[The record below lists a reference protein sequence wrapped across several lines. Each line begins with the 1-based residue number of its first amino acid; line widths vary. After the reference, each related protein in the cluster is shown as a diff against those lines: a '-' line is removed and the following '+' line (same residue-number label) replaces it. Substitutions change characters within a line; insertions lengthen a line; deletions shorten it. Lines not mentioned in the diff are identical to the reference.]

1 MFIKKN
7 INDFTILF
15 DSSGSIYIT
24 ELSILLM
31 SDLHI
36 GKSYSCA
43 KNGNFLPPFEID
55 ETIEKIK
62 SIVDF
67 YNPKKIISLG
77 DSFHEAST
85 LELIDNIYIKNLNKI
100 FKKREVIFIDG
111 NHDAELKSKE
121 KIDAIFKDSLKL
133 DNFNFTH
140 IKNSKIINNLFEF
153 SGHFH
158 PKTIIKINKSS
169 YSYKCFVVSRDFCIL
184 PSFGHFTGGIDVKSK
199 VFSDI
204 IDKNTFLIILGKTKI
219 AEQKVI

>member
-24 ELSILLM
+24 ELGILLI

-85 LELIDNIYIKNLNKI
+85 LEIIDKIYIKNLNKI

-158 PKTIIKINKSS
+158 PKVSIISNRVT
-169 YSYKCFVVSRDFCIL
+169 YSFKCFVLGKNFCIL
-184 PSFGHFTGGIDVKSK
+184 PSFGTYTGGLNINSNTLKK
-199 VFSDI
+199 I
-204 IDKNTFLIILGKTKI
+204 IPQEKTVIAIGKNHLMEI
-219 AEQKVI
+219 

>member
-85 LELIDNIYIKNLNKI
+85 LEIIDNIYINNLNKI
-100 FKKREVIFIDG
+100 FNKREVIFIDG

-158 PKTIIKINKSS
+158 PKVSIIFNRVT
-169 YSYKCFVVSRDFCIL
+169 YSLKCFVLGKNFCIL
-184 PSFGHFTGGIDVKSK
+184 PSFGTYTGGLNINSNTLKK
-199 VFSDI
+199 I
-204 IDKNTFLIILGKTKI
+204 IPQEKTVIALGKNHLI
-219 AEQKVI
+219 EI

>member
-85 LELIDNIYIKNLNKI
+85 LEIIDKIYIKNLNKI
-100 FKKREVIFIDG
+100 FKEREVIFIDG

-140 IKNSKIINNLFEF
+140 IKNSKIIDNLFEF

-158 PKTIIKINKSS
+158 PKVSIIFNRVT
-169 YSYKCFVVSRDFCIL
+169 YSLKCFVLGKNFCIL
-184 PSFGHFTGGIDVKSK
+184 PSFGTYTGGLNINSNTLKK
-199 VFSDI
+199 I
-204 IDKNTFLIILGKTKI
+204 IPQEKTVIALGKNHLI
-219 AEQKVI
+219 EI

>member
-62 SIVDF
+62 SIVDL

-158 PKTIIKINKSS
+158 PKVSIISNRVT
-169 YSYKCFVVSRDFCIL
+169 YSFKCFVLGKNFCIL
-184 PSFGHFTGGIDVKSK
+184 PSFGTYTGGLNINSNTLKK
-199 VFSDI
+199 I
-204 IDKNTFLIILGKTKI
+204 IPQEKTVIAIGKNQLIEI
-219 AEQKVI
+219 

>member
-7 INDFTILF
+7 INNFTILF

-24 ELSILLM
+24 ELGILLI

-100 FKKREVIFIDG
+100 FKK
-111 NHDAELKSKE
+111 E
-121 KIDAIFKDSLKL
+121 K
-133 DNFNFTH
+133 
-140 IKNSKIINNLFEF
+140 LF
-153 SGHFH
+153 
-158 PKTIIKINKSS
+158 
-169 YSYKCFVVSRDFCIL
+169 L
-184 PSFGHFTGGIDVKSK
+184 
-199 VFSDI
+199 
-204 IDKNTFLIILGKTKI
+204 
-219 AEQKVI
+219 

>member
-7 INDFTILF
+7 INNFTILF

-24 ELSILLM
+24 ELSILLI

-85 LELIDNIYIKNLNKI
+85 LEIIDKIYIKNLNKI

-158 PKTIIKINKSS
+158 PKVSIISNRVT
-169 YSYKCFVVSRDFCIL
+169 YSFKCFVLGKNFCIL
-184 PSFGHFTGGIDVKSK
+184 PSFGTYTGGLNINSNTLKKLYQQEKTV
-199 VFSDI
+199 I
-204 IDKNTFLIILGKTKI
+204 AIGKNQLIEI
-219 AEQKVI
+219 

>member
-85 LELIDNIYIKNLNKI
+85 LEIIDKIYIKNLNKV

-121 KIDAIFKDSLKL
+121 KIDATFKDFLKL

-158 PKTIIKINKSS
+158 PKVSIISNRVT
-169 YSYKCFVVSRDFCIL
+169 YSFKCFVLGKNFCIL
-184 PSFGHFTGGIDVKSK
+184 PSFGTYTGGLNINSNTLKK
-199 VFSDI
+199 I
-204 IDKNTFLIILGKTKI
+204 IPEEKTVIALGKNHLI
-219 AEQKVI
+219 EI

>member
-55 ETIEKIK
+55 ETIEKIE

-133 DNFNFTH
+133 SNFNFTH

-158 PKTIIKINKSS
+158 PKVSIISNRVT
-169 YSYKCFVVSRDFCIL
+169 YSFKCFVLGKNFCIL
-184 PSFGHFTGGIDVKSK
+184 PSFGTYTGGLNINSNTLKK
-199 VFSDI
+199 I
-204 IDKNTFLIILGKTKI
+204 IPQEKTVIAIGKNQLIEI
-219 AEQKVI
+219 

>member
-85 LELIDNIYIKNLNKI
+85 LEIIDKIYIKNLNKI
-100 FKKREVIFIDG
+100 FKEREVIFIDG

-121 KIDAIFKDSLKL
+121 KIDANFKDSLKL

-158 PKTIIKINKSS
+158 PKVSIIFNRVT
-169 YSYKCFVVSRDFCIL
+169 YSLKCFVLGKNFCIL
-184 PSFGHFTGGIDVKSK
+184 PSFGTYTGGLNINSNTLKK
-199 VFSDI
+199 I
-204 IDKNTFLIILGKTKI
+204 IPQKKTVIAIGKNHLIEI
-219 AEQKVI
+219 

>member
-24 ELSILLM
+24 GLSILLM

-158 PKTIIKINKSS
+158 PKVSIISNRVT
-169 YSYKCFVVSRDFCIL
+169 YSFKCFVLGKNFCIL
-184 PSFGHFTGGIDVKSK
+184 PSFGTYTGGLNINSNTLKK
-199 VFSDI
+199 I
-204 IDKNTFLIILGKTKI
+204 IPQEKTVIAIGKNQLIEI
-219 AEQKVI
+219 

>member
-85 LELIDNIYIKNLNKI
+85 LEIIDNIYINNLNKI
-100 FKKREVIFIDG
+100 FNKREVIFIDG

-121 KIDAIFKDSLKL
+121 KINATFKDSLKL

-158 PKTIIKINKSS
+158 PKVSIIFNRVT
-169 YSYKCFVVSRDFCIL
+169 YSLKCFVLGKNFCIL
-184 PSFGHFTGGIDVKSK
+184 PSFGTYTGGLNINSNTLKK
-199 VFSDI
+199 I
-204 IDKNTFLIILGKTKI
+204 IPQEKTVIALGKNHLI
-219 AEQKVI
+219 EI

>member
-85 LELIDNIYIKNLNKI
+85 LEIIDKIYIKNLNKI
-100 FKKREVIFIDG
+100 FKEREVIFIDG

-121 KIDAIFKDSLKL
+121 KIDATFKDSLKL

-158 PKTIIKINKSS
+158 PKVSIIFNRVT
-169 YSYKCFVVSRDFCIL
+169 YSLKCFVLGKNFCIL
-184 PSFGHFTGGIDVKSK
+184 PSFGTYTGGLNINSNTLKK
-199 VFSDI
+199 I
-204 IDKNTFLIILGKTKI
+204 IPQEKTVIAIGKNHLIEI
-219 AEQKVI
+219 

>member
-85 LELIDNIYIKNLNKI
+85 LEIIDKIYIKNLNKI
-100 FKKREVIFIDG
+100 FKEREVIFIDG

-121 KIDAIFKDSLKL
+121 KIDATFKDSLKL

-158 PKTIIKINKSS
+158 PKVSIIFNWVT
-169 YSYKCFVVSRDFCIL
+169 YSLKCFVLGKNFCIL
-184 PSFGHFTGGIDVKSK
+184 PSFGTYTGGLNINSNTLKK
-199 VFSDI
+199 I
-204 IDKNTFLIILGKTKI
+204 IPQEKTVIAIGKNQLIEI
-219 AEQKVI
+219 

>member
-85 LELIDNIYIKNLNKI
+85 LEIIDKIYIKNLNKI

-158 PKTIIKINKSS
+158 PKVSIIFNRVT
-169 YSYKCFVVSRDFCIL
+169 YSLKCFVLGKNFCIL
-184 PSFGHFTGGIDVKSK
+184 PSFGTYTGGLNINSNTLKK
-199 VFSDI
+199 I
-204 IDKNTFLIILGKTKI
+204 IPQEKTVIAIGKNHLIEI
-219 AEQKVI
+219 

>member
-85 LELIDNIYIKNLNKI
+85 LEIIDKIYIKNLNKI
-100 FKKREVIFIDG
+100 FKEREVIFIDG

-121 KIDAIFKDSLKL
+121 KIDATFKDSLKL

-158 PKTIIKINKSS
+158 PKVSIIFNRVT
-169 YSYKCFVVSRDFCIL
+169 YSLKCFVLGKNFCIL
-184 PSFGHFTGGIDVKSK
+184 PSFGTYTGGLNINSNTLKK
-199 VFSDI
+199 I
-204 IDKNTFLIILGKTKI
+204 IPQEKTVIAIGKNQLIEI
-219 AEQKVI
+219 

>member
-7 INDFTILF
+7 INNFTILF

-85 LELIDNIYIKNLNKI
+85 LEIIDNIYIKNLNKI

-158 PKTIIKINKSS
+158 PKVSIISNRVT
-169 YSYKCFVVSRDFCIL
+169 YSFKCFV
-184 PSFGHFTGGIDVKSK
+184 
-199 VFSDI
+199 
-204 IDKNTFLIILGKTKI
+204 LGKKLLYLTLFWDLHRRLKYKFKHF
-219 AEQKVI
+219 EKNYTTRKNCYSYRKKSTNRNLK

>member
-24 ELSILLM
+24 KLGILLI

-85 LELIDNIYIKNLNKI
+85 LEIIDKIYIKNLNKI
-100 FKKREVIFIDG
+100 FKEREVIFIDG

-121 KIDAIFKDSLKL
+121 KIDAIFTDSLKL

-158 PKTIIKINKSS
+158 PKVSIIFNRVT
-169 YSYKCFVVSRDFCIL
+169 YSLKCFVLGKNFCIL
-184 PSFGHFTGGIDVKSK
+184 PSFGTYTGGLNINSNTLKK
-199 VFSDI
+199 I
-204 IDKNTFLIILGKTKI
+204 IPQEKTVIAIGKNYLIEI
-219 AEQKVI
+219 

>member
-62 SIVDF
+62 SIVDY

-77 DSFHEAST
+77 DSFHEVST
-85 LELIDNIYIKNLNKI
+85 LEIIDKIYIKNLNKI

-121 KIDAIFKDSLKL
+121 KIDATFKDSLKL

-158 PKTIIKINKSS
+158 PKVSIISNRVT
-169 YSYKCFVVSRDFCIL
+169 YSFKCFVLGKNFCIL
-184 PSFGHFTGGIDVKSK
+184 PSFGTYTGGLNINSNTLKK
-199 VFSDI
+199 I
-204 IDKNTFLIILGKTKI
+204 IPQEKTVIAIGKNQLIEI
-219 AEQKVI
+219 

>member
-77 DSFHEAST
+77 DSFHEVST
-85 LELIDNIYIKNLNKI
+85 LEIIDKIYIKNLNKI
-100 FKKREVIFIDG
+100 FKEREVIFIDG

-121 KIDAIFKDSLKL
+121 KIDATFKDSLKL

-140 IKNSKIINNLFEF
+140 IKNSKIIDNLFEF

-158 PKTIIKINKSS
+158 PKVSIISNRVT
-169 YSYKCFVVSRDFCIL
+169 YSFKCFVLGKNFCIL
-184 PSFGHFTGGIDVKSK
+184 PSFGTYTGGLNINSNTLKK
-199 VFSDI
+199 I
-204 IDKNTFLIILGKTKI
+204 IPQEKTVIAIGKNYLIEI
-219 AEQKVI
+219 

>member
-7 INDFTILF
+7 INNFTILF

-24 ELSILLM
+24 ELSILLI

-85 LELIDNIYIKNLNKI
+85 LEIIDKIYIKNLNKI

-158 PKTIIKINKSS
+158 PKVSIISNRVT
-169 YSYKCFVVSRDFCIL
+169 YSFKCFVLGKNFCIL
-184 PSFGHFTGGIDVKSK
+184 PSFGTYTGGLNINSNTLKK
-199 VFSDI
+199 I
-204 IDKNTFLIILGKTKI
+204 IPQEKTVIAIGKNQLIEI
-219 AEQKVI
+219 

>member
-24 ELSILLM
+24 ELAILLI

-85 LELIDNIYIKNLNKI
+85 LEIIDKIYIKNLNKI
-100 FKKREVIFIDG
+100 FKEREVIFIDG

-121 KIDAIFKDSLKL
+121 KINATFKDSLKL

-140 IKNSKIINNLFEF
+140 IKNSKIIDNLFEF

-158 PKTIIKINKSS
+158 PKVSIISNRVT
-169 YSYKCFVVSRDFCIL
+169 YSFKCFVLGKNFCIL
-184 PSFGHFTGGIDVKSK
+184 PSFGTYTGGLNINSNTLKK
-199 VFSDI
+199 I
-204 IDKNTFLIILGKTKI
+204 IPQEKTVIALGKNHLI
-219 AEQKVI
+219 EI

>member
-121 KIDAIFKDSLKL
+121 KIDATFKDSLKL

-158 PKTIIKINKSS
+158 PKVSIISNRVT
-169 YSYKCFVVSRDFCIL
+169 YSFKCFVLGKNFCIL
-184 PSFGHFTGGIDVKSK
+184 PSFGTYTGGLNINSNTLKK
-199 VFSDI
+199 I
-204 IDKNTFLIILGKTKI
+204 IPQEKTVIAIGKNQLIEI
-219 AEQKVI
+219 

>member
-7 INDFTILF
+7 INNFTILF

-24 ELSILLM
+24 ELGILLI

-158 PKTIIKINKSS
+158 PKVSIIFNRVT
-169 YSYKCFVVSRDFCIL
+169 YSLKCFVLGKNFCIL
-184 PSFGHFTGGIDVKSK
+184 PSFGTYTGGLNINSNTLKK
-199 VFSDI
+199 I
-204 IDKNTFLIILGKTKI
+204 IPQEKTVIAIGKNYLIEI
-219 AEQKVI
+219 

>member
-85 LELIDNIYIKNLNKI
+85 LEIIDKIYIKNLNKI

-133 DNFNFTH
+133 SNFNFTH

-158 PKTIIKINKSS
+158 PKVSIISNRVT
-169 YSYKCFVVSRDFCIL
+169 YSFKCFVLGKNFCIL
-184 PSFGHFTGGIDVKSK
+184 PSFGTYTGGLNINSNTLKK
-199 VFSDI
+199 I
-204 IDKNTFLIILGKTKI
+204 IPQEKTVIAIGKNHLIEI
-219 AEQKVI
+219 

>member
-85 LELIDNIYIKNLNKI
+85 LEIIDKIYIKNLNKI

-121 KIDAIFKDSLKL
+121 KIDATFKDSLKL

-158 PKTIIKINKSS
+158 PKVSIIFNRVT
-169 YSYKCFVVSRDFCIL
+169 YSLKCFVLGKNFCIL
-184 PSFGHFTGGIDVKSK
+184 PSFGTYTGGLNINSNTLKK
-199 VFSDI
+199 I
-204 IDKNTFLIILGKTKI
+204 IPQEKTVIAIGKNHLIEI
-219 AEQKVI
+219 

>member
-55 ETIEKIK
+55 ETIEKIE

-133 DNFNFTH
+133 SNFNFTH

-158 PKTIIKINKSS
+158 PKVSIISNRVT
-169 YSYKCFVVSRDFCIL
+169 YSFKCFVLGKNFCIL
-184 PSFGHFTGGIDVKSK
+184 PSFGTYTGGLNINSNTLKK
-199 VFSDI
+199 I
-204 IDKNTFLIILGKTKI
+204 IPQEKTVIAIGKNHLIEI
-219 AEQKVI
+219 

>member
-7 INDFTILF
+7 INNFTILF

-24 ELSILLM
+24 ELGILLI

-158 PKTIIKINKSS
+158 PKVSIIFNRVT
-169 YSYKCFVVSRDFCIL
+169 YSLKCFVLGKNFCIL
-184 PSFGHFTGGIDVKSK
+184 PSFGTYTGGLNINSNTLKK
-199 VFSDI
+199 I
-204 IDKNTFLIILGKTKI
+204 IPQEKTVIALGKNHLI
-219 AEQKVI
+219 EI

>member
-7 INDFTILF
+7 INNFTILF

-24 ELSILLM
+24 ELGILLI

-85 LELIDNIYIKNLNKI
+85 LEIIDKIYIKNLNKI

-158 PKTIIKINKSS
+158 PKVSIISNRVT
-169 YSYKCFVVSRDFCIL
+169 YSFKCFVLGKNFCIL
-184 PSFGHFTGGIDVKSK
+184 PSFGTYTGGLNINSNTLKK
-199 VFSDI
+199 I
-204 IDKNTFLIILGKTKI
+204 IPQEKTVIAIGKNQLIEI
-219 AEQKVI
+219 

>member
-7 INDFTILF
+7 INNFTILF

-24 ELSILLM
+24 ELGILLI

-85 LELIDNIYIKNLNKI
+85 LEFIDNIYIKNLNKI

-140 IKNSKIINNLFEF
+140 IKNSKIIDNLFEF

-158 PKTIIKINKSS
+158 PKVSIISNRVT
-169 YSYKCFVVSRDFCIL
+169 YSFKCFVLGKNFCIL
-184 PSFGHFTGGIDVKSK
+184 PSLGTYTGGL
-199 VFSDI
+199 DI
-204 IDKNTFLIILGKTKI
+204 NSNTLKKIIPQEKTVIALGKNHLI
-219 AEQKVI
+219 EI